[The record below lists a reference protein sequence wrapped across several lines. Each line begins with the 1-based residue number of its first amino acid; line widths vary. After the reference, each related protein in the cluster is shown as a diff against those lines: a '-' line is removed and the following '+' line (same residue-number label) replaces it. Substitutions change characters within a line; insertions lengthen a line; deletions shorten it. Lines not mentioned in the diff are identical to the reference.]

1 MQCAKQIFASVVGY
15 IQGVTLAPSVLVVGF
30 LGGELDAVPLVCAN
44 VLGCAHEGLGGS
56 NNVGCIL
63 VQFFLV
69 IRTRLVV
76 CVCGIDGFNQGICFG
91 IACPVTYV
99 VANNQHFR
107 VTLVLGYG
115 VTHFGGVV
123 QNGNECLV
131 CSGQTVQVI
140 NGEVFVCCVGC
151 LFEFSLHVGANFAHG
166 LNLSCAD
173 GLEQLES
180 THVEESA
187 GSVVWTLACLA
198 NQTDV
203 LVGGVQSEAVGG
215 NFNYTVGPRSGQRI
229 CNQFPTFGSNSTQCH
244 GVLGSGYFA
253 YVVKVYIVLLC
264 RFVVR
269 TVDAYHGGVVVA
281 ASSSTALNP
290 CIHFAFNRF
299 VETDVQ
305 EVYSANIH
313 NSILGVPVCVGVA
326 VQQVVDVTVCG
337 VSQWTAEL
345 VVTGDEA
352 FLVEILGNSHCGLRL
367 GQQFLVLENQHVVV
381 LDGSVCVNQRL
392 CLFVAHGFQPP
403 F

>member
-1 MQCAKQIFASVVGY
+1 MQGTEQIFTSVVSY

-107 VTLVLGYG
+107 ITLVLGYG

-123 QNGNECLV
+123 QNGNKCFV
-131 CSGQTVQVI
+131 SSSQSVQVV
-140 NGEVFVCCVGC
+140 NGEVFICSVGS
-151 LFEFSLHVGANFAHG
+151 LLEFCLHVGTNFAHG
-166 LNLSCAD
+166 LNLRSAD

-198 NQTDV
+198 NETDV
-203 LVGGVQSEAVGG
+203 LIGGVQSEAVGG
-215 NFNYTVGPRSGQRI
+215 NFHYTVGP
-229 CNQFPTFGSNSTQCH
+229 GS
-244 GVLGSGYFA
+244 
-253 YVVKVYIVLLC
+253 
-264 RFVVR
+264 
-269 TVDAYHGGVVVA
+269 
-281 ASSSTALNP
+281 
-290 CIHFAFNRF
+290 
-299 VETDVQ
+299 
-305 EVYSANIH
+305 
-313 NSILGVPVCVGVA
+313 
-326 VQQVVDVTVCG
+326 
-337 VSQWTAEL
+337 
-345 VVTGDEA
+345 
-352 FLVEILGNSHCGLRL
+352 
-367 GQQFLVLENQHVVV
+367 
-381 LDGSVCVNQRL
+381 
-392 CLFVAHGFQPP
+392 
-403 F
+403 